1 MLNPMGIGA
10 SGGEKTKMLIDEGGR
25 ATVNSAPAA
34 GDEVRKNSMTLAS
47 LCLDSIAG
55 LVAHGADEYN
65 LSVYQGEA
73 AWQVTTGASSR
84 FRLPIWDAASMFN
97 NVCGGK
103 TQVAVDVPK
112 GVPTLQRLVPDGS
125 KLTPRG
131 EVTAISVRAYIQ
143 EGKKSF
149 LAINRSPNVH
159 YPVMLQTMDA
169 GVTYRVT
176 TLAASRG
183 DRGTLEGLG
192 LLASGASDR
201 DLNRIVEAVQPTS
214 KDVNSANGGV
224 RINLPPAAV
233 MTIAQLP
240 AR

>member
-1 MLNPMGIGA
+1 MLTTMGIWS
-10 SGGEKTKMLIDEGGR
+10 SGGEKTKMLIYEGGPG
-25 ATVNSAPAA
+25 TVNYSPAA

-47 LCLDSIAG
+47 LCLDSIAD
-55 LVAHGADEYN
+55 LFAHGADEYN

-84 FRLPIWDAASMFN
+84 FRLPIGYAASMFN
-97 NVCGGK
+97 NACGGK

-183 DRGTLEGLG
+183 DRGTLPVQA
-192 LLASGASDR
+192 LLASRASPPH
-201 DLNRIVEAVQPTS
+201 LNQTVQAPE
-214 KDVNSANGGV
+214 
-224 RINLPPAAV
+224 
-233 MTIAQLP
+233 
-240 AR
+240 

>member
-47 LCLDSIAG
+47 LCLDSIAD
-55 LVAHGADEYN
+55 LFAHGADEYN

-84 FRLPIWDAASMFN
+84 FRLPICYAASMFN
-97 NVCGGK
+97 NACGGK
-103 TQVAVDVPK
+103 TQVAVDVPN

-131 EVTAISVRAYIQ
+131 EVTAISVRLHPGGQ
-143 EGKKSF
+143 EILSRHQPKSKRP
-149 LAINRSPNVH
+149 LSS
-159 YPVMLQTMDA
+159 Y
-169 GVTYRVT
+169 
-176 TLAASRG
+176 AANHGRW
-183 DRGTLEGLG
+183 R
-192 LLASGASDR
+192 
-201 DLNRIVEAVQPTS
+201 
-214 KDVNSANGGV
+214 
-224 RINLPPAAV
+224 NLPSDHAG
-233 MTIAQLP
+233 
-240 AR
+240 